1 MKPPPVRKSHFPLNG
16 GGGGVMSAT
25 ARLPVSTKVAIP
37 SRLSSFL
44 SRAMSVT
51 SWKCELCY
59 GGALNHANP
68 GSNGLLAGATF
79 PALGFLRFEV
89 PVHGIVADPTE
100 YRLLPR
106 WVRPRS

>member
-51 SWKCELCY
+51 SWKCDLRY

-79 PALGFLRFEV
+79 RRWDFFASR
-89 PVHGIVADPTE
+89 PVHEIPAPEGRAREETI
-100 YRLLPR
+100 
-106 WVRPRS
+106 